1 MTSLGKRLITSA
13 KQARRIARGEAEP
26 ARVHVPADVDV
37 QAIRKRLKLSQDRFA
52 ARFGIQSS
60 TVRDW
65 EQGRRKPEGPA
76 RVLLMVIDKEPNAV
90 ERALKKASAA

>member
-13 KQARRIARGEAEP
+13 KQARAIARGDAEP
-26 ARVHVPADVDV
+26 ARVHVPAEVDV
-37 QAIRKRLKLSQDRFA
+37 WAIRKRTGLSQIRFA
-52 ARFGIQSS
+52 VRFGIPPA

-76 RVLLMVIDKEPNAV
+76 RVLLMVIDKEPKAV
-90 ERALKKASAA
+90 DRALKKEPA